1 MATTRKTAT
10 TQGQANDV
18 AEFMRT
24 LEHPLKTEIEAVRT
38 LILDADPAIKEG
50 IKWKAPS
57 FCVQEYFATMHVRN
71 TQAVQ
76 VILHLGAKVRQTP
89 NVTIDD
95 PGGLLEWLA
104 KDRASV
110 KFSNMQA
117 IKANG
122 EAFKHITRQWITY
135 LKPMPNS

>member
-1 MATTRKTAT
+1 MATTRKTTAT
-10 TQGQANDV
+10 KDQASNV

-24 LEHPLKTEIEAVRT
+24 LEHPLKAEIETVRA

-50 IKWKAPS
+50 LKWKAPS
-57 FCVQEYFATMHVRN
+57 FCVQEYFATIHIKN
-71 TQAVQ
+71 TSAVQ

-95 PGGLLEWLA
+95 PGGLLEWLG

-110 KFSNMQA
+110 KFSDMQA

-135 LKPMPNS
+135 L

>member
-1 MATTRKTAT
+1 MATTKKTAT
-10 TQGQANDV
+10 TQEQVSDV

-24 LEHPLKTEIEAVRT
+24 FEHPLKAEIEAVRA
-38 LILDADPAIKEG
+38 LILDADPTIKEG
-50 IKWKAPS
+50 IKWKVPS
-57 FCVQEYFATMHVRN
+57 FCVQEYFATLHIRN

-95 PGGLLEWLA
+95 PGGLLEWLG
-104 KDRASV
+104 KDRATV
-110 KFSNMQA
+110 KFSDMQA
-117 IKANG
+117 IQANG

-135 LKPMPNS
+135 L